1 MANSQFQQ
9 FFLIF
14 FESLG
19 LNWRKID
26 NRIKVRIW
34 VLNQIIVIV
43 ITIFLLLQP
52 KSTAITTHDS
62 TSHWWRWLQ
71 HFTSCNARASY
82 FSSSVPMSEKN
93 SITADVLSFVCKDLC
108 HLRRLQVQG
117 CASGPGL
124 GVSCSEVW
132 ADLQCCHVIDRVVI
146 SICVSREHNTCVVR
160 SKET

>member
-14 FESLG
+14 FEGLG

-93 SITADVLSFVCKDLC
+93 RGTLKMRDMKLRHQTARVENARHENAAPECKGGKC
-108 HLRRLQVQG
+108 
-117 CASGPGL
+117 
-124 GVSCSEVW
+124 
-132 ADLQCCHVIDRVVI
+132 
-146 SICVSREHNTCVVR
+146 
-160 SKET
+160 ET